1 MGGVFMNVF
10 LPVLCLG
17 QKIQAQDGKCFSK
30 SPPIP
35 LHPHGN
41 SGIEKSEA
49 QRDSNV
55 FPVLLITVSA
65 AFLLHNF
72 YLTLESLD
80 PSNSCS
86 DQDLAFASSRLAVHP
101 RCVFY

>member
-1 MGGVFMNVF
+1 MSFF
-10 LPVLCLG
+10 QCSVL
-17 QKIQAQDGKCFSK
+17 ARRFRHRMVSVSK

-86 DQDLAFASSRLAVHP
+86 DQDLAFASGRLTVHP

>member
-1 MGGVFMNVF
+1 MNVF

-35 LHPHGN
+35 LHPDGNSRIEN
-41 SGIEKSEA
+41 SGIEA
-49 QRDSNV
+49 QRDSNLL
-55 FPVLLITVSA
+55 PVLLIAVSA
-65 AFLLHNF
+65 VFLLHNF

-80 PSNSCS
+80 PSNSRS
-86 DQDLAFASSRLAVHP
+86 DQDLVFASGRLTVHP
-101 RCVFY
+101 RYVFY